1 MTHLAEHVIDTGDAK
16 PVRCPPRRVPIA
28 FAEEERQVIE
38 TMERQGIIRKSHTC
52 WSSPL
57 CLVRKKNG
65 KVRPCIDYRAVN
77 KVTQTDNFPIPRTRD
92 CLDAVAGAKL
102 FSTFDVTSS
111 YHQIPVREQDIPK
124 TAFITKYGLYEH
136 CTMPMGMKN
145 SSATFQRCMEAA
157 LQGLQWLTCLIYLD
171 DVVVFASSFD
181 EHVKRVDQVLD
192 RVEKA
197 GLKLKPDKCHLFE
210 DQVHFLGHIISSEGV
225 CPSPDN
231 VAKILQF
238 SVPKDVS
245 QVRALVGMGS
255 YYRRHIQNF
264 SGMMKPIIDLT
275 KKAKKFVWT
284 EQCQAAF
291 EKLKTALVSPEIM
304 AYPKDVGEYFLD
316 CDSSD
321 HAIGGVLSQ
330 IQEGKERVI
339 AYGSRIL
346 NKAERNYCVTD
357 KELLALRYFIEYYRQ
372 YLLGRRFTVRTDH
385 QALSY
390 LFSFKEPKGKLARFW
405 RF

>member
-1 MTHLAEHVIDTGDAK
+1 M
-16 PVRCPPRRVPIA
+16 
-28 FAEEERQVIE
+28 
-38 TMERQGIIRKSHTC
+38 
-52 WSSPL
+52 
-57 CLVRKKNG
+57 
-65 KVRPCIDYRAVN
+65 
-77 KVTQTDNFPIPRTRD
+77 
-92 CLDAVAGAKL
+92 
-102 FSTFDVTSS
+102 
-111 YHQIPVREQDIPK
+111 
-124 TAFITKYGLYEH
+124 
-136 CTMPMGMKN
+136 
-145 SSATFQRCMEAA
+145 
-157 LQGLQWLTCLIYLD
+157 
-171 DVVVFASSFD
+171 
-181 EHVKRVDQVLD
+181 
-192 RVEKA
+192 
-197 GLKLKPDKCHLFE
+197 
-210 DQVHFLGHIISSEGV
+210 HFLGHIISSEGV

-238 SVPKDVS
+238 AVPKDVS

-275 KKAKKFVWT
+275 KKGKKFVWT

-339 AYGSRIL
+339 AYGSNIL

-372 YLLGRRFTVRTDH
+372 YLLGRRVTVRTDH

-390 LFSFKEPKGKLARFW
+390 LFSFKEPKGKLARYLEILAAYDFCIEYRRGSGHLNADGMSRCVTPW
-405 RF
+405 ECQCNEVDTMEPLKCGPCKRCVKRALDMKSSLLMSRMNVKEGELCQPWEGSDCKGISDMCQVTHVTESMGPNNNGQGKESGVELMTCKGMEIATLLKAW